1 MCPRNEELC
10 PNYHPKDSI
19 FGGMWGWG
27 KFGIPQGEVFNGWVG
42 WTSYRKLWLLLSNWG
57 FPDVSGKCSPS
68 STNMYNC
75 AMTIVLDALSNR
87 MHIQL
92 RDKVDVCVDEIGKS
106 LLKFR
111 IWDST
116 DRSKGNCCKNS
127 IGFHPRKEM
136 FCKFPLEPVLGGQK
150 PDRSEADWKR
160 LKFQGMWCIET
171 IGMSL
176 SPKRPKWNIYYVYT
190 YIHVHIHIHIHIYI
204 LYLYRYRYR
213 YTYTNKIQA
222 KYLDKSW
229 WIQ

>member
-92 RDKVDVCVDEIGKS
+92 RDKVDVCVDENWKITAKIPDLRFNGSIKGK
-106 LLKFR
+106 LLQEQYR
-111 IWDST
+111 
-116 DRSKGNCCKNS
+116 
-127 IGFHPRKEM
+127 
-136 FCKFPLEPVLGGQK
+136 FPPQKRNVLQISPWTSPGRAK
-150 PDRSEADWKR
+150 TRPFWSR
-160 LKFQGMWCIET
+160 LKTIEVSRHVMYRNHRDVPFTEKTQVKYILCIYLYT
-171 IGMSL
+171 CT
-176 SPKRPKWNIYYVYT
+176 YTYTYT
-190 YIHVHIHIHIHIYI
+190 YIYIYI
-204 LYLYRYRYR
+204 LYIYIDIDIDTRILIRSKLN
-213 YTYTNKIQA
+213 T
-222 KYLDKSW
+222 
-229 WIQ
+229 